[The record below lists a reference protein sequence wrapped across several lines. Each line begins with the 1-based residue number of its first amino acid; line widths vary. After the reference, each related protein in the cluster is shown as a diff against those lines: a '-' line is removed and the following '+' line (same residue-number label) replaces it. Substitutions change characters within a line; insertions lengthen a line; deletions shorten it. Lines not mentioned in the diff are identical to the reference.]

1 MRWLLILL
9 ALAGCEQSY
18 RYPCQNPD
26 NWQTKE
32 CQKPLCEVN
41 QACPDHVFADQKRME
56 PYLKDQAPVTET
68 KETDKGG
75 KNDCA
80 K

>member
-1 MRWLLILL
+1 MRWLIILL

-26 NWQTKE
+26 NWETKE
-32 CQKPLCEVN
+32 CQKPQCEVN
-41 QACPDHVFADQKRME
+41 QTCPDHIFADQKRME
-56 PYLKDQAPVTET
+56 PWIKGTPIVTDSKD
-68 KETDKGG
+68 DKGG

>member
-1 MRWLLILL
+1 M

-26 NWQTKE
+26 NWTSKE
-32 CQKPLCEVN
+32 CQKPVCEVN
-41 QACPDHVFADQKRME
+41 QSCPDHVFADQKRME
-56 PYLKDQAPVTET
+56 PWINGGQPPATET